1 MIQKMIAQEGKK
13 GERKRRKRRKE
24 RHDLEKGNVMK
35 ERNKEILTL
44 ESEENVQIEGQQL
57 R

>member
-24 RHDLEKGNVMK
+24 RHDLEKRNVMK